1 MYFIKSGT
9 VSVVTSSGTNIC
21 NLYDGEYFG
30 EISIILTE
38 RQRLVTVVAIEFCEL
53 YKMDSKDFIEIIIP
67 ITELNDRFEK
77 VAYDRYMEVKTFEK
91 I

>member
-9 VSVVTSSGTNIC
+9 VLVVASSGKDMC
-21 NLYDGEYFG
+21 SLFDGDYFG
-30 EISIILTE
+30 DISIILTE
-38 RQRLVTVVAIEFCEL
+38 RQRLVTVVAVEFCEL
-53 YKMDSKDFIEIIIP
+53 YRMDSKDFIEIIIP

-91 I
+91 L